1 MQLVP
6 FTHFLQSFHNLKCQI
21 LCFFSFPSFRIM
33 DFRFFSVYSAQF
45 FLYIFIK
52 NIVFLQFFLCF
63 FMLFRFFL
71 WLYHPL
77 DVCNASFYNNFNSVF
92 YEKTQKGDTM
102 ILSDFFQQHP
112 QAAIGFSG
120 GVDSSYLAYCAKKYA
135 QNILAIYYK
144 SEFQPEFEFEDAKR
158 FCAQHE
164 IPLKI
169 LHGSVLKDN
178 TIIENPKNRC
188 YYCKQRIFSAIQKEA
203 LAQGFSV
210 LLDGTNASDE
220 ADDRP
225 GMLALKELHVLSPL
239 RLCGL
244 TKQDIRMLSKEAG
257 LFTWDK
263 PSYAC
268 LATRIPT
275 GMKITGELL
284 HAIES
289 CENILFSMG
298 FSDFRVRVRDGYALL
313 QVTESDYPKASA
325 SLDHIQQAFVAYF
338 PKVVL
343 DTQVR

>member
-1 MQLVP
+1 MRLVP

-120 GVDSSYLAYCAKKYA
+120 GVDSAYLAYCAKKYA
-135 QNILAIYYK
+135 QNMLAIYYK
-144 SEFQPEFEFEDAKR
+144 SEFQPKFEFEDAKR

-169 LHGSVLKDN
+169 LHGSVLNDN

-210 LLDGTNASDE
+210 LLDGTNVSDE

-325 SLDHIQQAFVAYF
+325 SLDHIQQVFAAYF

>member
-1 MQLVP
+1 ME
-6 FTHFLQSFHNLKCQI
+6 LQ
-21 LCFFSFPSFRIM
+21 
-33 DFRFFSVYSAQF
+33 
-45 FLYIFIK
+45 
-52 NIVFLQFFLCF
+52 
-63 FMLFRFFL
+63 
-71 WLYHPL
+71 
-77 DVCNASFYNNFNSVF
+77 
-92 YEKTQKGDTM
+92 
-102 ILSDFFQQHP
+102 DFFHEHP
-112 QAAIGFSG
+112 QAALGFSG
-120 GVDSSYLAYCAKKYA
+120 GVDSSYLLWAARQCGVDVRP
-135 QNILAIYYK
+135 YYIK
-144 SEFQPEFEFEDAKR
+144 TAFQPEFEFEDAKR

>member
-1 MQLVP
+1 MSLDRRPDSMERITTAEQAQAFIDEQLKE
-6 FTHFLQSFHNLKCQI
+6 LREQI
-21 LCFFSFPSFRIM
+21 
-33 DFRFFSVYSAQF
+33 
-45 FLYIFIK
+45 
-52 NIVFLQFFLCF
+52 
-63 FMLFRFFL
+63 
-71 WLYHPL
+71 
-77 DVCNASFYNNFNSVF
+77 
-92 YEKTQKGDTM
+92 GDKKV
-102 ILSDFFQQHP
+102 LL
-112 QAAIGFSG
+112 ALSG

-135 QNILAIYYK
+135 QNILTIYYK

-313 QVTESDYPKASA
+313 QVTESDYPKAST
-325 SLDHIQQAFVAYF
+325 SLNHIQQAFAAYF

>member
-1 MQLVP
+1 M
-6 FTHFLQSFHNLKCQI
+6 K
-21 LCFFSFPSFRIM
+21 
-33 DFRFFSVYSAQF
+33 
-45 FLYIFIK
+45 
-52 NIVFLQFFLCF
+52 
-63 FMLFRFFL
+63 
-71 WLYHPL
+71 
-77 DVCNASFYNNFNSVF
+77 
-92 YEKTQKGDTM
+92 KTQKGDTM

-112 QAAIGFSG
+112 QSAIGFSG
-120 GVDSSYLAYCAKKYA
+120 GVDSAYLTYCAKKYA
-135 QNILAIYYK
+135 QNMLAIYYK

-203 LAQGFSV
+203 LAQGFPV

-220 ADDRP
+220 ANDRP

-244 TKQDIRMLSKEAG
+244 TKQDIRMRSKEAG

-325 SLDHIQQAFVAYF
+325 SLDHIQQAFAAYF
-338 PKVVL
+338 PKVML